1 MAIET
6 LCPPALIYMIF
17 SFTQIVIDSSKGL
30 YNTALMKFMVMVIFT
45 ILLNYLCLRGLSTLS
60 YIIVFVPFILM
71 TLIIAILLY
80 SFGLDPKSGRVNVY
94 HPSQEA
100 HDKKKHQA
108 ELQKYNLDERKKQK
122 DIQAIQHNETKIVK
136 EQPQTAHT
144 HKE

>member
-30 YNTALMKFMVMVIFT
+30 YNTALMKFMVMIIFT

-80 SFGLDPKSGRVNVY
+80 GFGLDPKSGKLNVY

-108 ELQKYNLDERKKQK
+108 ELQKYNLDERKKQT
-122 DIQAIQHNETKIVK
+122 DIQAIHHNQSKIVNNHS
-136 EQPQTAHT
+136 EIAHI
-144 HKE
+144 HKK